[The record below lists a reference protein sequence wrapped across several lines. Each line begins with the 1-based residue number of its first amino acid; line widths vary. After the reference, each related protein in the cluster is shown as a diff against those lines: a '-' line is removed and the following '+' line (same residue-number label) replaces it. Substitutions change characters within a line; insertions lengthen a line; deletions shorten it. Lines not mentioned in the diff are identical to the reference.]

1 MITPITSFERT
12 YKGVIVA
19 KFEVVDRNLSGRNDL
34 ICHQKFYFLLT

>member
-19 KFEVVDRNLSGRNDL
+19 EFEVVYRNLPGRNDL
-34 ICHQKFYFLLT
+34 IYHQKFYFLPT